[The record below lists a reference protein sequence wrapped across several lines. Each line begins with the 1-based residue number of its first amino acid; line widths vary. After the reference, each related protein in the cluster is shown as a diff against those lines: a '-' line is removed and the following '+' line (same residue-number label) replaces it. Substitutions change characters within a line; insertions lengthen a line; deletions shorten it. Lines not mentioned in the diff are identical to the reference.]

1 LAEITLRGM
10 TWQHRRAVDPLAAT
24 LPAFR
29 ARRPDVDVVWEAR
42 SLHGFEFAPVAG
54 LARRCDLIVLD
65 HPFVGEIAASGCLL
79 PLDGLLAGQDD
90 AFVGPSLAS
99 YRYAGQI
106 WALPID
112 AACQVAAYRPDL
124 LDALGEPVPKTWEA
138 GLELGARAARSGLK
152 LAIAFAGVHGL
163 MTFFTLCANL
173 GRPCAAEPDQPL
185 VDAQVAR
192 QALEAMRRLLAL
204 CPLETLIWNSIALH
218 DAMVARDD
226 LVYCPA
232 VYGYATYAED
242 DLRRPLRFADL
253 AGLGR
258 RQPWGSTI
266 GGTGLGISATTQHP
280 EGARAYAAFLAD
292 PRTQRE
298 FALHHGQPAR
308 VEVWEDRAIG
318 RRFGG
323 YFSATRASIERA
335 WTRPRYPGYLQ
346 IQAKAGALVEAY
358 LRGEV
363 SERALVGV
371 LQDLHAARA
380 GEGAL

>member
-1 LAEITLRGM
+1 LAEITLCGM

-42 SLHGFEFAPVAG
+42 PLHGFEFAPVAE
-54 LARRCDLIVLD
+54 LARRYDLIVLD

-79 PLDGLLAGQDD
+79 PLDDLVAGQDD
-90 AFVGPSLAS
+90 AFIGPSLAS
-99 YRYAGQI
+99 YRYAGHI

-138 GLELGARAARSGLK
+138 GLELGARAVRSGLK

-173 GRPCAAEPDQPL
+173 GRPCATEPDQPL
-185 VDAQVAR
+185 VDPHTAA

-204 CPLETLIWNSIALH
+204 CPREALTWNSIALH
-218 DAMVARDD
+218 EAMVAQDD

-253 AGLGR
+253 PGLGR
-258 RQPWGSTI
+258 PHPGGSTI
-266 GGTGLGISATTQHP
+266 GGTGLGLAAATRHP
-280 EGARAYAAFLAD
+280 EAARAYAAFLAD
-292 PRTQRE
+292 PGTQRE

-308 VEVWEDRAIG
+308 VEVWNDRAID

-323 YFSATRASIERA
+323 YFSATRASIEQG
-335 WTRPRYPGYLQ
+335 WTRPRYPGYLRF
-346 IQAKAGALVEAY
+346 QAKAGALVEAH
-358 LRGEV
+358 LRGEG
-363 SERALVGV
+363 SESALIGA
-371 LQDLHAARA
+371 LQDLHALR
-380 GEGAL
+380 GGGDG

>member
-1 LAEITLRGM
+1 MAEITLCGM

-29 ARRPDVDVVWEAR
+29 ARHPDVDVVWDAR
-42 SLHGFEFAPVAG
+42 PLHGFEFAPVDE
-54 LARRCDLIVLD
+54 LARRYDLIVLD
-65 HPFVGEIAASGCLL
+65 HPFAGEIAASGCLL
-79 PLDGLLAGQDD
+79 PLDDLLAGQDD

-99 YRYAGQI
+99 YRYDGQV

-124 LDALGEPVPKTWEA
+124 LDALGEPVPQTWGA
-138 GLELGARAARSGLK
+138 GLELGARAVRSGLK
-152 LAIAFAGVHGL
+152 LATAFAGVHGL

-173 GRPCAAEPDQPL
+173 GRPCATEPDQPL
-185 VDAQVAR
+185 VDPQAAR

-204 CPLETLIWNSIALH
+204 CPLEALAWNSIALH
-218 DAMVARDD
+218 EAMVAQDD

-253 AGLGR
+253 
-258 RQPWGSTI
+258 P
-266 GGTGLGISATTQHP
+266 GLGISAATQHP
-280 EGARAYAAFLAD
+280 DAARAYAAFLAD
-292 PRTQRE
+292 PTTQRE
-298 FALHHGQPAR
+298 FAQHHGQPAR
-308 VEVWEDRAIG
+308 VEAWNDRAID

-323 YFSATRASIERA
+323 CFSATRASIEQA
-335 WTRPRYPGYLQ
+335 WTRPRYPGYLRF
-346 IQAKAGALVEAY
+346 QAKAGALVEAH

-363 SERALVGV
+363 SEGALIGA
-371 LQDLHAARA
+371 LDDLHAARGGGDA
-380 GEGAL
+380 

>member
-1 LAEITLRGM
+1 LAEITLHGM

-24 LPAFR
+24 LPVFR

-42 SLHGFEFAPVAG
+42 PLHGFEFAPVDE
-54 LARRCDLIVLD
+54 LARRYDLIVLD
-65 HPFVGEIAASGCLL
+65 HPFAGEIVASGCLL
-79 PLDGLLAGQDD
+79 PLDDLLAGQDD
-90 AFVGPSLAS
+90 AFVGPSLAT
-99 YRYAGQI
+99 YRYAGHL

-124 LDALGEPVPKTWEA
+124 LDALGEPVPQTWEA
-138 GLELGARAARSGLK
+138 GLELGARAVRSSLK

-173 GRPCAAEPDQPL
+173 GRPCATGPDQPL
-185 VDAQVAR
+185 VDPQAAR

-204 CPLETLIWNSIALH
+204 CPLEALSWNSIGLH
-218 DAMVARDD
+218 EAMVARDD

-253 AGLGR
+253 PGFGR
-258 RQPWGSTI
+258 PQPCGSTI
-266 GGTGLGISATTQHP
+266 GGTGLGVSAATRHP
-280 EGARAYAAFLAD
+280 EAARAYAGFLAD
-292 PRTQRE
+292 PRTQRQ
-298 FALHHGQPAR
+298 FAMHHGQPAR
-308 VEVWEDRAIG
+308 VEAWDDRDID

-323 YFSATRASIERA
+323 FFSATRASIEQA
-335 WTRPRYPGYLQ
+335 WTRPRYQGYLRF
-346 IQAKAGALVEAY
+346 QARAGALIEAH

-363 SERALVGV
+363 SEGALIGA
-371 LQDLHAARA
+371 LGDLHAARGGGDA
-380 GEGAL
+380 

>member
-1 LAEITLRGM
+1 LVEIRLRGM

-42 SLHGFEFAPVAG
+42 PLHGFEFAPVAE
-54 LARRCDLIVLD
+54 LARRYDLIVLD
-65 HPFVGEIAASGCLL
+65 HPFAGEIASSGCLL
-79 PLDGLLAGQDD
+79 PLDDLLAGQDD

-124 LDALGEPVPKTWEA
+124 LAALGEPVPQTWEA
-138 GLELGARAARSGLK
+138 ALELGARAARSGLK
-152 LAIAFAGVHGL
+152 LAVAFAGVHGL

-173 GRPCAAEPDQPL
+173 GRPCATEPDRPL
-185 VDAQVAR
+185 VDPETAG
-192 QALEAMRRLLAL
+192 QALEAMRRLLPFCPPEAL
-204 CPLETLIWNSIALH
+204 AWNSIALH
-218 DAMVARDD
+218 EAMVAQDD

-232 VYGYATYAED
+232 VYGYATYAEA

-253 AGLGR
+253 PGLGR
-258 RQPWGSTI
+258 PQPRGSTI
-266 GGTGLGISATTQHP
+266 GGTGLGIAAATRHP
-280 EGARAYAAFLAD
+280 EAARAYAAFLAE
-292 PRTQRE
+292 PETQRA

-308 VEVWEDRAIG
+308 VEAWHDEAID

-323 YFSATRASIERA
+323 GFSATRASIEQA
-335 WTRPRYPGYLQ
+335 WTRPRYPGYLRF
-346 IQAKAGALVEAY
+346 QAKAGALIEAH

-363 SERALVGV
+363 SERALVGA
-371 LQDLHAARA
+371 LHDLHAGRGGGDA
-380 GEGAL
+380 